1 MAQLNSL
8 LLLVIALTIY
18 APVELTR
25 AIIIVCGLAP
35 EFIFE
40 ICFIWVFYI
49 SGLSL
54 VAYILRR
61 KRVKNG

>member
-1 MAQLNSL
+1 MKSL
-8 LLLVIALTIY
+8 ILLLVIALTIY
-18 APVELTR
+18 APIELTR

-40 ICFIWVFYI
+40 ICFMWVFYI

-54 VAYILRR
+54 VGYILRR
-61 KRVKNG
+61 RRVRW